1 MYQFKVLKMT
11 WINQLYF
18 EENLLTYL
26 MSVRDKSSL
35 ETEVSASITKSA
47 QADFVMLAPILIGGG
62 TKTELISLTRWR
74 SLSLEKLTLIIF
86 GMSWIY
92 VLH

>member
-1 MYQFKVLKMT
+1 
-11 WINQLYF
+11 
-18 EENLLTYL
+18 
-26 MSVRDKSSL
+26 MSVRDKNYL
-35 ETEVSASITKSA
+35 ETEVSANDTKSA